1 MKTISAT
8 CLSAILITSSF
19 LTNPAKAQDIL
30 TLENAIGIGLE
41 NNYGVQ
47 ISRNLL
53 EQAGNNHTFGNAG
66 FLPVL
71 DLTSS
76 HSERVEDSE
85 FEAGGQQQTT
95 TGARSSNTN
104 AALNLDWTLF
114 DGFRMFT
121 SYDRLGTLRDVS
133 DSELRL
139 EMESLVAGISLAYY
153 NVIRIN
159 EQLKILE
166 DNLEVSQERI
176 EIEETK
182 LDLGSGS
189 QYELLQAR
197 SDLNADR
204 AALLREQNQ
213 LTEAKIILN
222 ELLSRSPEEEFEV
235 TEEIDVNRYLMRED
249 LYRKLLTENTELTIA
264 RMEKDLSRLEIR
276 ELRGE
281 RFPEISLNSGYSFNR
296 SQNDGG
302 FIRFNETTGFSIGIT
317 ARVNLFDGFNQNRR
331 MENARINE
339 KNAELSYEMRKLQLE
354 SRFSALFRSY
364 QNALELV
371 DLEQDNFQN
380 AEQTLD
386 IALERFRI
394 GTISSLEF
402 REAQRTFLEA
412 ENRLINA
419 FYEAKVAE
427 TELLQLS
434 GELGDL
440 LN

>member
-1 MKTISAT
+1 MKKKSVTS
-8 CLSAILITSSF
+8 LSAILIISLSLF
-19 LTNPAKAQDIL
+19 APSKAQDLL
-30 TLENAIGIGLE
+30 TLEDAISIGLE

-47 ISRNLL
+47 ISRNLF
-53 EQAGNNHTFGNAG
+53 EQADNNYSIGNAG

-76 HSERVEDSE
+76 HTERVEDSE
-85 FEAGGQQQTT
+85 FEAGGERQTT
-95 TGARSSNTN
+95 TGARSSTTN
-104 AALNLDWTLF
+104 AALSLEWTLF

-121 SYDRLGTLRDVS
+121 SYDRLGTLREVS
-133 DSELRL
+133 DRELRL
-139 EMESLVAGISLAYY
+139 DMESLVARISLAYF
-153 NVIRIN
+153 NVIRIH
-159 EQLKILE
+159 EQLIILQ
-166 DNLEVSQERI
+166 DNLDVSQERI

-182 LDLGSGS
+182 VDLGSGS
-189 QYELLQAR
+189 QYQLLQAK

-204 AALLREQNQ
+204 AALLREQYM

-235 TEEIDVNRYLMRED
+235 TEEIDINRNLIRED
-249 LYRKLLTENTELTIA
+249 LYQKLLVENTELTIA

-317 ARVNLFDGFNQNRR
+317 ARVNIFDGFNQNRR

-339 KNAELSYEMRKLQLE
+339 KNAELSFEMRKLQLE
-354 SRFSALFRSY
+354 SQFSALFRSY
-364 QNALELV
+364 ENTLELV

-402 REAQRTFLEA
+402 REAQRTLLEA

-419 FYEAKVAE
+419 LYEAKVAE

-434 GELGDL
+434 GELGNL

>member
-1 MKTISAT
+1 MKKNLVTSLPLTLIIS
-8 CLSAILITSSF
+8 LF
-19 LTNPAKAQDIL
+19 LFAPLKAQDFL
-30 TLENAIGIGLE
+30 TIEDAISIGLE

-53 EQAGNNHTFGNAG
+53 EQAENNHSIGNAG

-104 AALNLDWTLF
+104 AALNLNWTLF

-121 SYDRLGTLRDVS
+121 SYDRLGALRDVS
-133 DSELRL
+133 DQELRL
-139 EMESLVAGISLAYY
+139 EMESLVARISLAYF

-159 EQLKILE
+159 EQLSILQ

-182 LDLGSGS
+182 VDLGSGS
-189 QYELLQAR
+189 EYDLLQAR

-204 AALLREQNQ
+204 AALLRERNQ
-213 LTEAKIILN
+213 LTEAKIVLN

-235 TEEIDVNRYLMRED
+235 TREISVNRNLLRED
-249 LYRKLLTENTELTIA
+249 LYQKLLVENTELAIA
-264 RMEKDLSRLEIR
+264 RMEKDLSQFEIR
-276 ELRGE
+276 EIRGE

-339 KNAELSYEMRKLQLE
+339 KNAELSYEMQKLRLE
-354 SRFSALFRSY
+354 SDFTALFRSY

-371 DLEQDNFQN
+371 DLEEDNFQN

-394 GTISSLEF
+394 GAISSLEF

-412 ENRLINA
+412 ENRLVNA
-419 FYEAKVAE
+419 QYEAKVAE

-434 GELGDL
+434 GELGEL